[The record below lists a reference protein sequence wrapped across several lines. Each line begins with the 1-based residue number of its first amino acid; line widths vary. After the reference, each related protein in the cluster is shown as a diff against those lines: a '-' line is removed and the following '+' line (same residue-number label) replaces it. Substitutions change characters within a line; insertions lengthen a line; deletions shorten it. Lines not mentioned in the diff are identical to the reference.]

1 MSDDSHNNHHVNY
14 LMIFAVLCVCS
25 VLSYV
30 FDKISFTPAVT
41 LVLVMAVACTKAMCV
56 LMYFMHLKFEGNW
69 KYVLL
74 AQQPFWQLV
83 CPLRCSRTSEHPTT
97 RPPLRRQR
105 PGRRRLTITRRIIMR
120 QQPSLRLLPSRRV
133 ERARHCHQIQQPDI
147 DDVGLVFCLNI
158 L

>member
-74 AQQPFWQLV
+74 A
-83 CPLRCSRTSEHPTT
+83 PTT
-97 RPPLRRQR
+97 ILAI
-105 PGRRRLTITRRIIMR
+105 G
-120 QQPSLRLLPSRRV
+120 LPV
-133 ERARHCHQIQQPDI
+133 ALFPDI
-147 DDVGLVFCLNI
+147 GASYYTSTAPQTTTWKAEIDHYKTHHHASATESETPAEPQG
-158 L
+158 